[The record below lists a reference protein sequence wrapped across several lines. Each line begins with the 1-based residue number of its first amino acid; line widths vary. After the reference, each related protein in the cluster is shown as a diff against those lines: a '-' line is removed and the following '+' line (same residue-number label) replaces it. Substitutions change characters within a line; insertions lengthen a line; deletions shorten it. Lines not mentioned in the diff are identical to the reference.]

1 MPYPMKKKEKQ
12 MADNEKKKGKSLQ
25 DYAKDAESE
34 EMAFIEKMLKDSGI
48 DLEDLENEDED

>member
-1 MPYPMKKKEKQ
+1 

-34 EMAFIEKMLKDSGI
+34 EMAFIEKMLEDSGI
-48 DLEDLENEDED
+48 DLEDLEDDDEDKG

>member
-1 MPYPMKKKEKQ
+1 

-34 EMAFIEKMLKDSGI
+34 EMAFIEKMLEDSGI
-48 DLEDLENEDED
+48 DLEDEDDDEDKK

>member
-1 MPYPMKKKEKQ
+1 

-34 EMAFIEKMLKDSGI
+34 EMAFIEKMLEDSGI
-48 DLEDLENEDED
+48 DIDALEGDDEGQDGES